1 MEKQLPSPMRIL
13 VYMLKWLVIT
23 AILGIFMDWVQSDFS
38 WKTDVLLYIR
48 DFLFIGSYYHL
59 WFLPALAFALW
70 LVRKSQVSKIKF
82 LSGLLLCVVGLA
94 FESYWFILSGNDS
107 IEYIRYCYKSVFVT
121 TRNGLFI
128 GVPCVIIGQHLA
140 FHKNTLII
148 SGISAGFSSVFGTP
162 LAGTLFGGE
171 SFIINQ
177 IALREVNNLLIFSI
191 PLALVVVSV
200 SLTHLHYQMGVI
212 PEWSMLLFFKVFV
225 AGIAFGLIGWVFSRS
240 IVFLKA
246 RYAQW
251 IPHPVWRNTIGG
263 AVVVAA
269 ALILQTQRY
278 LGLTGTCKFV
288 EIIAA

>member
-1 MEKQLPSPMRIL
+1 MEPFFIISSFLLCSGEVTSAKLSKQIYRVLKIYIIWSIL
-13 VYMLKWLVIT
+13 YIPLVLKN
-23 AILGIFMDWVQSDFS
+23 WVQSDFS

-140 FHKNTLII
+140 FHKNTILNK
-148 SGISAGFSSVFGTP
+148 VFKYRNFILCAV
-162 LAGTLFGGE
+162 LAIGCLLVGE

-200 SLTHLHYQMGVI
+200 SLSLKIVHL
-212 PEWSMLLFFKVFV
+212 
-225 AGIAFGLIGWVFSRS
+225 
-240 IVFLKA
+240 
-246 RYAQW
+246 
-251 IPHPVWRNTIGG
+251 
-263 AVVVAA
+263 
-269 ALILQTQRY
+269 
-278 LGLTGTCKFV
+278 
-288 EIIAA
+288 